1 MQMQQNMSGFWARN
15 TRTKYMY
22 CIPLHLLQAS
32 AGQARFLCGDSDYF
46 FVISEDSLAIDLT
59 NNKTVFYANSMSLS
73 QGYKT
78 AWKFGNFCC

>member
-22 CIPLHLLQAS
+22 LLQAS

-59 NNKTVFYANSMSLS
+59 NNKTVF
-73 QGYKT
+73 
-78 AWKFGNFCC
+78 

>member
-1 MQMQQNMSGFWARN
+1 
-15 TRTKYMY
+15 MY

-78 AWKFGNFCC
+78 AWKFGKIFFEILIIFLNLF